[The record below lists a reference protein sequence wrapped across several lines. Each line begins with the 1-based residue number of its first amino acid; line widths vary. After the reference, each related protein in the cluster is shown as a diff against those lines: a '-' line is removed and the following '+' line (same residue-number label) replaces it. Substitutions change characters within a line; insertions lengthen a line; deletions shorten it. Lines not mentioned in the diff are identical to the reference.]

1 VIGEGT
7 PVFGGAKLPNGRIAS
22 AEEKDFDRA
31 NVGYADLRADLS
43 DVASSVAD
51 LESLIR
57 PAKSE
62 PWPTMNHGSACV

>member
-1 VIGEGT
+1 M
-7 PVFGGAKLPNGRIAS
+7 FGGAKLPNVRIAS

-51 LESLIR
+51 LESLIH